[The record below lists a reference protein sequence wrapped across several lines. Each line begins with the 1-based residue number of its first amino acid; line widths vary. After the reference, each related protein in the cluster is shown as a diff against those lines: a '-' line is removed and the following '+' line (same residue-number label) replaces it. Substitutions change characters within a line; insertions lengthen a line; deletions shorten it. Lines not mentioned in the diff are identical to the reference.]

1 MLILLAINILL
12 SLANLIVNSTVACR
26 SKRPCKRSAKY
37 DVHMELQGTVP
48 QDTEPQ
54 EVVLQDMDSQEAD
67 PQDIEP
73 QRGVVQDMD
82 PQEAVPEVCF
92 YLVIFSYCY

>member
-1 MLILLAINILL
+1 
-12 SLANLIVNSTVACR
+12 
-26 SKRPCKRSAKY
+26 
-37 DVHMELQGTVP
+37 MELQRTAP

-54 EVVLQDMDSQEAD
+54 EVVLQDIDSQEAD
-67 PQDIEP
+67 PQGIEP
-73 QRGVVQDMD
+73 QGVVLQDMD